1 MNLHLLRIFV
11 AVAEHRSF
19 SRAAE
24 TLFISQPAVSKAVRE
39 LERQLDLPLLEREVG
54 GARGARPTESGQA
67 LLDHARGIFAL
78 ERAAAEDI
86 RARVGLK
93 RGRLT
98 VGASTTIAGYWL
110 PPYVADFMTG
120 LPAIELEIQTA
131 NTRTVSRALIE
142 CQMDLALVE
151 GAVDDPRILVTHW
164 RDEPL
169 CIVAHPGSALARNP
183 SPTLSELNRQI
194 WLTREPGSG
203 TREVTERMTAAYRL
217 APERQIVFGSNEGIA
232 RAVAAGLGV
241 AMLPTRVVQ
250 ELSTAGAVREVRL
263 PSGPLPP
270 RPLYLLQLKERPPSP
285 AARAFVEALRG
296 PHDEPSTQA
305 VTGSGTAV
313 AADAASEPRRP
324 LSRNPQGSGLPAASF
339 RGPDSR
345 RG

>member
-1 MNLHLLRIFV
+1 MGIPAAAGHQRRLTSPPAAARSRTWAVSARGSMRVNLNLLRIFA

-39 LERQLDLPLLEREVG
+39 LERQLDLPLLEREAG
-54 GARGARPTESGQA
+54 GGRGVRPTESGLA
-67 LLDHARGIFAL
+67 LLEHARGIFAL

-86 RARVGLK
+86 RARVGLR

-98 VGASTTIAGYWL
+98 IGASTTVAGYWL
-110 PPYVADFMTG
+110 PPYVAEFMAA
-120 LPAIELEIQTA
+120 LPATELEIQTA

-169 CIVAHPGSALARNP
+169 CVIAHAASALARKP
-183 SPTLSELNRQI
+183 SPTLGELNRQT

-203 TREVTERMTAAYRL
+203 TRDVTEQVTAACRI
-217 APERQIVFGSNEGIA
+217 APERRIVFGSNEGIA

-241 AMLPTRVVQ
+241 AMLPMRVVK
-250 ELSTAGAVREVRL
+250 ELSSAGAVVQVRL
-263 PSGPLPP
+263 PAGPLPS
-270 RPLYLLQLKERPPSP
+270 RPLYLLQLKERPLSP
-285 AARAFVEALRG
+285 LARAFIEAI
-296 PHDEPSTQA
+296 QA
-305 VTGSGTAV
+305 P
-313 AADAASEPRRP
+313 EEH
-324 LSRNPQGSGLPAASF
+324 
-339 RGPDSR
+339 
-345 RG
+345 